1 MLVQKE
7 KCNQCL
13 FSDNRIVS
21 MKRMKDIIQT
31 CHKQDTFF
39 VCHKSTV
46 KGDNGV
52 CCKGFW
58 DKFKHNFNLGR
69 IAQRL
74 NVVREVTVK

>member
-13 FSDNRIVS
+13 FSDNRIVTVA
-21 MKRMKDIIQT
+21 RMKEILND
-31 CHKQDTFF
+31 CSARDTFF

-46 KGDNGV
+46 KNDNWV

-74 NVVREVTVK
+74 NFVREVTIK